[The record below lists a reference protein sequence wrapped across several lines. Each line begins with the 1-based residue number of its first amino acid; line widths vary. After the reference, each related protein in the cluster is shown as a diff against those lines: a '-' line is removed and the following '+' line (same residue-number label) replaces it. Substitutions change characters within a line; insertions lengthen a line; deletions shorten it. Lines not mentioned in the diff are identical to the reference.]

1 MRGRVLGAFQS
12 SNSLTLVIGPILAG
26 LLLQTR
32 IKGMSPGT
40 AAALPLF
47 VAAGLMAIAF
57 LLSFRI
63 LRMELPSQETASAGP
78 TAAPQP

>member
-12 SNSLTLVIGPILAG
+12 SNSLTLVIGPIVAG
-26 LLLQTR
+26 LLLQMR
-32 IKGMSPGT
+32 IDGVSPET
-40 AAALPLF
+40 EAALPLF

-63 LRMELPSQETASAGP
+63 LRMDLPTQEAGSAQP
-78 TAAPQP
+78 TAAPAP